1 MFNYAL
7 ITVLS
12 LYSLVWVRKL
22 YKSQLRA
29 LRLVYKLLIL
39 FSLSQTFTILILL
52 IDVLISSMFK
62 SKSQTILSD
71 FQYNYLLPVCIHIFP
86 DLAYIGVIL
95 TFYLIS
101 AAVVDTLVYDSVE
114 CYIKNYESQ
123 PQKITYMCFNI
134 LCQGLL
140 LSTGYFSLF
149 ITMIKLT
156 TWHTFRWDDSGFLLV
171 ISSILAGAVKYPKR
185 TQAKWN
191 DILMNSYAIF
201 FSIKIWISVAGGLF
215 EGVPKAIF

>member
-1 MFNYAL
+1 MLSYAL
-7 ITVLS
+7 ITLFS

-22 YKSQLRA
+22 YKSQLRG
-29 LRLVYKLLIL
+29 LRLIYKVLIL
-39 FSLSQTFTILILL
+39 LALSQIFAFLILL
-52 IDVLISSMFK
+52 IDILVSDLLK
-62 SKSQTILSD
+62 SKSQTFFSD
-71 FQYNYLLPVCIHIFP
+71 FQYNYLLPICIHIFP
-86 DLAYIGVIL
+86 DLAYVIVIL
-95 TFYLIS
+95 IFYSIS

-156 TWHTFRWDDSGFLLV
+156 TWEAFMWDDSGFILV
-171 ISSILAGAVKYPKR
+171 ISSILAGAVKFPKR
-185 TQAKWN
+185 VQAKWN

-201 FSIKIWISVAGGLF
+201 FSLKLWIATIKYALWD
-215 EGVPKAIF
+215 